1 MALKDITI
9 QFSATGDDVLI
20 QTIKALDIATQSLIK
35 AQTKLAGEGKKKI
48 SVDKANLNSLRKL
61 NVELKLQGK
70 NLKAVKINTDLYK
83 QALKGNRLAMG
94 KIRLAT
100 AKYTAS
106 LKKMNV
112 GMFSSATS
120 GRLLNNTFATLRSK
134 MLITAFAITLVE
146 KTVIS
151 LVKSFAQQ
159 EAVNIKLRAGLANIS
174 VTTDGVTQ
182 RLIDYS
188 SALQQTTAFG
198 DELITNGMAQL
209 TTFGL
214 NEEAIKALTPQVL
227 NVARAIQTTS
237 GTMPDLNS
245 LFIAFGKSTST
256 AVSALTRYGVVLT
269 DTEKKQLGAMEANK
283 RAGAIAE
290 ILNKQ
295 YGGLAEA
302 YAKTTLGMLEAAAA
316 ARGDAAEAFGEVL
329 APAVLA
335 VSEALKVVF
344 EAATLQNIKIF
355 GTAAGVAAVGMGALA
370 VAAWA
375 SAAGLTSFS
384 AMLLAAQAALVA
396 FDATAVVSTGGIW
409 AIGIALGVTAGALLK
424 FFGAYETGEKVLTD
438 SVKKTNEF
446 EKAIRDKGEAL
457 GWSSSRILLEIE
469 AMKKRMATEAELKV
483 QQDAGELSLQKRLL
497 LLEAKTDFEKELIK
511 LGHEASAEELKL
523 IQQIVDKN
531 QAIADEKR
539 VREASLESYKKYLEA
554 MRDEVNLRTS
564 MNQKIE
570 LAHLDLLKKKLEGM
584 SLDGKLTESN
594 SEKLSQYID
603 FQKQLISTFGV
614 GIHTTKKLTSA
625 GIANGITLD
634 MQSMNVEKLSKK
646 EKELLQVM
654 IDIFNQRQ
662 RNIVQAKEAADQA
675 KEELTT
681 IEIFQLL
688 NSQATAAA
696 GAYSSFV
703 QGTVTADINALKAR
717 DSYQNASMEKRAIM
731 EEGVRKKHEKALK
744 RAALLEKAQS
754 IASATIGTYNAVV
767 SALGAK
773 PWTPA
778 NYALAAIV
786 GGLGAIQ
793 VAAIAATP
801 TAYAKGG
808 DFVTNKPELIMVGE
822 AGREH
827 VRITP
832 LDRPEERALTDGGI
846 TVNIMGGI
854 VQEDYVTNELLP
866 AINKARA
873 LA

>member
-302 YAKTTLGMLEAAAA
+302 YAKTTLGMLE
-316 ARGDAAEAFGEVL
+316 
-329 APAVLA
+329 PAVLA

-614 GIHTTKKLTSA
+614 GIHTTKRLTSA

-744 RAALLEKAQS
+744 RAALLEKAGA
-754 IASATIGTYNAVV
+754 IASAIMNTHTAYTEALPNVFLANAIGV
-767 SALGAK
+767 
-773 PWTPA
+773 
-778 NYALAAIV
+778 
-786 GGLGAIQ
+786 LGAIQ